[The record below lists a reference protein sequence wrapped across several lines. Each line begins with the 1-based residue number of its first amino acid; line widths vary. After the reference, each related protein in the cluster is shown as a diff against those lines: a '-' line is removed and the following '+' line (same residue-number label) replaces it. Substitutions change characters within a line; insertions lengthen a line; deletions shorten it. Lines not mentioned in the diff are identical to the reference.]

1 MKVLAVVVLVSVV
14 ALSRPH
20 KAYDHLGCWKDVI
33 HDDDLSFL
41 PQIKRLRLK
50 DRLSQIDQC
59 AKSAIERGIPVFGI
73 RNNSVCVGSVHAS
86 FTYTRYGPST
96 QCYNGTGGPTS
107 VDVYGFDGNSPYHNT
122 ADEEEDGE
130 KRNFIYDLYTSSYAQ
145 KKAAFSMNIPS
156 NAAKHPLVRNGH
168 VRPVFLQPL
177 YKEIDER
184 EFGAYKPPISGTN
197 VLINPSFEQPLVND
211 PIRGWSCQGE
221 TDDPRGGVIARYTRE
236 NPKQGKYSGICLAR
250 LSEWAGPGQY
260 IGNRVVSGRVYKFEG
275 WTKILDRKRTGDI
288 HNLEL
293 WVRFKK
299 RGSKVQRSKRLA
311 RRTKFSQDYGWVH
324 WHTAFEMP
332 FARTGFQYVFIYFK
346 GPKSTIDIVLDDI
359 FLGEIP
365 QRPDWKAYSDLLIN
379 RNRKRNIEFRV
390 NITGS
395 RYTTDLLPNLKLTVK
410 QESHLFAFGA
420 AVNSNFLLTKP
431 KYRDFYLTNF
441 QWAVLESSLKWG
453 VVEPK
458 QGLTN
463 YVTADKAVDFLQAHN
478 KLIRGHCV
486 FWAVDTEVPF
496 WVKRIS
502 NKQLKEELKDRI
514 TSLLGRYKGRFMQ
527 WDVNNEMLHGSYF
540 ADREGLS
547 IRDWMYSVA
556 GKIDPDVDLFV
567 NDFDVVENGQL
578 TQALVEEVQDL
589 LLRGIPLDGIGVQG
603 HFTGPVNPTLLSYR
617 LKILS
622 EAGVPIWLT
631 EVDVLEVDPLK
642 RAESLEVIMRSA
654 FSNPSVQGLI
664 LWSFWN
670 QSSWRGPYTSLV
682 DGNEWRI
689 NAAGL
694 RYRELLKQWTTHVTL
709 APTVTDSSNAHFE
722 TRGFFGDYDVELELS
737 NGLRSTQKFTLN
749 PGNGALFIYLHLP
762 DPASSKTSSDL
773 PSSIANAHIVTQT
786 PIMQNTGNQD
796 SGEFQTDQG
805 QDEEFLEFNNSNE
818 LTDSFK
824 TLTGSYVGCFD
835 NSNPLRQLQ
844 YRYGEH
850 PAMTPDVCVKH
861 CLYKGY
867 PFAGLL
873 LASECFCGL
882 YFNDD
887 AEVSN
892 ELCKFPCQG
901 DFRRSCGGQKDIAIY
916 STS

>member
-33 HDDDLSFL
+33 KDDGLSFL

-59 AKSAIERGIPVFGI
+59 AKSAIERGFPVFGI

-86 FTYTRYGPST
+86 LTYMRYGPST

-107 VDVYGFDGNSPYHNT
+107 MDFYDLDGNSPYHNT

-145 KKAAFSMNIPS
+145 KKAAFSMKIPS

-293 WVRFKK
+293 WIRFKK

-603 HFTGPVNPTLLSYR
+603 HFTGPVNPTLLS
-617 LKILS
+617 
-622 EAGVPIWLT
+622 
-631 EVDVLEVDPLK
+631 
-642 RAESLEVIMRSA
+642 
-654 FSNPSVQGLI
+654 
-664 LWSFWN
+664 
-670 QSSWRGPYTSLV
+670 
-682 DGNEWRI
+682 I

-709 APTVTDSSNAHFE
+709 APTITDSSNAHFE

-749 PGNGALFIYLHLP
+749 PGNGPLFIYLHLP
-762 DPASSKTSSDL
+762 DPTSSKTSSDF
-773 PSSIANAHIVTQT
+773 PSSIANAHIVTEK
-786 PIMQNTGNQD
+786 PMIQNMGNQD
-796 SGEFQTDQG
+796 PGEFQTDQD
-805 QDEEFLEFNNSNE
+805 QDEEFLEFNDSNE

-873 LASECFCGL
+873 LVSECFCGL

-887 AEVSN
+887 AEVSD

-901 DFRRSCGGQKDIAIY
+901 DFRRSCGGQNDIAIY